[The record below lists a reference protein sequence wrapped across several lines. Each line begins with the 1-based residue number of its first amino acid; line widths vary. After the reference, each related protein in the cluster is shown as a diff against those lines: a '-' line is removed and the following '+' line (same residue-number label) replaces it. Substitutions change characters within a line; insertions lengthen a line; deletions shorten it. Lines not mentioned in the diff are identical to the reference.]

1 MRYIIVIAC
10 LLQVSEVGAQP
21 SQLASNTILTQ
32 SVVAYPEH
40 MAGRRTASGEVYNP
54 HGLTVAHSSF
64 TFGTMLEL
72 TAPATGQSVMV
83 TVNDRG
89 SMLGSGQLIAS
100 LAAMSRLGL
109 TGDAPGMVNVRE
121 WKQGAGRPPGP
132 RTLPAERPG
141 ASGSAT
147 ERKTKPAVRTAIQPP
162 LPSRSEPATAPHPAG
177 SVRFGIQL
185 GSFTDASTARKLAE
199 SLDGAWIETATM
211 GPRSVHRVLY
221 GRFEDR
227 GEAEAWHARLKRLG
241 MDGYV
246 RTL

>member
-10 LLQVSEVGAQP
+10 LLQASELVAQP
-21 SQLASNTILTQ
+21 SDLAGNTILTQ
-32 SVVAYPEH
+32 TVVAYPEH
-40 MAGRRTASGEVYNP
+40 MAGRTTASGEVYNP

-89 SMLGSGQLIAS
+89 SMLGSGQIIAS

-121 WKQGAGRPPGP
+121 WKQGPGKPPGP
-132 RTLPAERPG
+132 QILPELRRA
-141 ASGSAT
+141 ASAT
-147 ERKTKPAVRTAIQPP
+147 GKKPISSVRAAHQPPPPARAEPAV
-162 LPSRSEPATAPHPAG
+162 APQAAA
-177 SVRFGIQL
+177 SARFGVQL
-185 GSFTDASTARKLAE
+185 GSFTDASTARRLAE
-199 SLDGAWIETATM
+199 TIDGAWIETATM

-221 GRFEDR
+221 GRFEYR

-246 RTL
+246 RTLN